1 MKLSN
6 QALGAVMMTLQK
18 GLLNQIDVTGILRD
32 LDFFETVHGELDVK
46 NPPTFEIKIEDHEDA

>member
-6 QALGAVMMTLQK
+6 QALGAVMLALQK

-32 LDFFETVHGELDVK
+32 FDFFETINGDLEVK
-46 NPPTFEIKIEDHEDA
+46 NPPTFEVKPEEEYDA

>member
-6 QALGAVMMTLQK
+6 QALGAVMLTLQK
-18 GLLNQIDVTGILRD
+18 GLLDQIDVTGILRN

-46 NPPTFEIKIEDHEDA
+46 NPPTFEIASQEEIDA

>member
-18 GLLNQIDVTGILRD
+18 GLLDQVDVTGILRD

-46 NPPTFEIKIEDHEDA
+46 NPPTFEIMSQEEDDA

>member
-18 GLLNQIDVTGILRD
+18 GLLDQVDVTGILRD
-32 LDFFETVHGELDVK
+32 LDFFETVRGELDVK
-46 NPPTFEIKIEDHEDA
+46 NPPTFEITPQEEADA